1 MNTVPN
7 GLIRII
13 CLDAHVPGKVMAI
26 KVGEHANL
34 SGTNG
39 AGKTTLLKLIPFFYG
54 SSPTDV
60 IPRKSTRTRFV
71 DYYLPRP
78 TSMIIYEYRT
88 DRGLMCAVAY
98 RHTSGEKP
106 AYRFLAEGFCD
117 DYFSEIREGQRC
129 YAQGRELGR
138 LWNANNL
145 EHSKQ
150 IEVTIDYRAVIQ
162 GDAELINRAGDK
174 ELRKLAIQFSL
185 SGKVGKMRYID
196 KMATAI
202 LGRSGNM
209 ERIKSMLADIM
220 QEDNVVPPSINL
232 HRGIKNE
239 IASLGI
245 LRDLDRNEDLFLS
258 VVAKGTSYQENVR
271 GIGRTHVELDS
282 IEQMLTSTI
291 AEREL
296 ALEDLRE
303 TITSL
308 SADWDSRSFD
318 LKDQVTEASAN
329 VSSLERQL
337 NKLHDAYQRWED
349 NDIHNKVADYEQL
362 DRFREL
368 HDAAHLRLSQFEEGV
383 EDIQRQYNENIALE
397 NTRHHKSANKLQEK
411 IRELENAITAIREK
425 WAGRKIEIIQDE
437 NLEKDR
443 VRESYQD
450 ELDDLRNQIA
460 QAEQESRHTHAT
472 ENEKND
478 LDLAEAACDEN
489 RDLVKAQEAVW
500 QQASQKQDAMREKHR
515 QADTALAQST
525 RGADTATTERDA
537 MLALCR
543 PESGSLLAQFRDKQ
557 PLWYNTIGRVMRPEL
572 LTRKDLSQ
580 VLSDKSKN

>member
-26 KVGEHANL
+26 KVREHANL

-39 AGKTTLLKLIPFFYG
+39 AGKTTLLKLVPFFYG

-106 AYRFLAEGFCD
+106 AYRFLAEGFSD
-117 DYFSEIREGQRC
+117 DYFSEIREGRRC
-129 YAQGRELGR
+129 YAEGRELGR
-138 LWNANNL
+138 LWNAAHL
-145 EHSKQ
+145 ECSKQ

-162 GDAELINRAGDK
+162 GDAELINRADDK
-174 ELRKLAIQFSL
+174 ELRKLAVQFSL

-239 IASLGI
+239 IVSLGI
-245 LRDLDRNEDLFLS
+245 LRDLDRNEELFHS
-258 VVAKGTSYQENVR
+258 VIAKGTSYQENAQGV
-271 GIGRTHVELDS
+271 GRTHAELDS
-282 IEQMLTSTI
+282 IGQKLTSGI
-291 AEREL
+291 VEQERT
-296 ALEDLRE
+296 LEDLRE
-303 TITSL
+303 MASSL
-308 SADWDSRSFD
+308 SADWDSRSYD
-318 LKDQVTEASAN
+318 LKDQVIEAKTS
-329 VSSLERQL
+329 VSSLERRL
-337 NKLHDAYQRWED
+337 NKLHEAYQRWED
-349 NDIHNKVADYEQL
+349 NDIHNKIADYEQL
-362 DRFREL
+362 DRLHEL
-368 HDAAHLRLSQFEEGV
+368 YDAARQRLSQLEEGV

-397 NTRHHKSANKLQEK
+397 NTR
-411 IRELENAITAIREK
+411 
-425 WAGRKIEIIQDE
+425 
-437 NLEKDR
+437 
-443 VRESYQD
+443 
-450 ELDDLRNQIA
+450 
-460 QAEQESRHTHAT
+460 
-472 ENEKND
+472 
-478 LDLAEAACDEN
+478 
-489 RDLVKAQEAVW
+489 
-500 QQASQKQDAMREKHR
+500 
-515 QADTALAQST
+515 
-525 RGADTATTERDA
+525 
-537 MLALCR
+537 
-543 PESGSLLAQFRDKQ
+543 
-557 PLWYNTIGRVMRPEL
+557 
-572 LTRKDLSQ
+572 
-580 VLSDKSKN
+580 